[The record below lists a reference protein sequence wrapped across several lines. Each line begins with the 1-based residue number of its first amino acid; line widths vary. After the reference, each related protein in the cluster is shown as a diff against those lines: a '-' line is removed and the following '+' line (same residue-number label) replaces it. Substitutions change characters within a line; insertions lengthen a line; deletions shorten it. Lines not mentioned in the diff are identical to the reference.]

1 MRAIVGGHA
10 AGRWSARSPM
20 PGAIIEVCVHEGD
33 AVAAGDPLVIVE
45 AMKMEHTV
53 RAPGPGVVVSITAA
67 AGDRVPLDAP
77 LMDMHL
83 EGTP

>member
-1 MRAIVGGHA
+1 
-10 AGRWSARSPM
+10 M

-83 EGTP
+83 EGTT